1 MVWGR
6 NGRMRATVAPFG
18 IRICPSS
25 LAVLTPLLRQN
36 LNPLLLQNL
45 TPLLV
50 KIEPTHVQNFVRIAF
65 TCVGSVFGIC
75 NGVSNKIYPNFV
87 KIWPQSSSL
96 FRAERVKF
104 WVTAASSFQQPLLR
118 ETRANW
124 GPGLGSGGGCLEAR
138 SGCHVLIIFSF
149 LNFKKI

>member
-1 MVWGR
+1 MAWGR
-6 NGRMRATVAPFG
+6 DGRVRATVAPFG

-50 KIEPTHVQNFVRIAF
+50 KFDPTHVQNFLQIAF
-65 TCVGSVFGIC
+65 TCVGPVFGIC
-75 NGVSNKIYPNFV
+75 NGISNKIYPDFV
-87 KIWPQSSSL
+87 KIWSQSSSF

-104 WVTAASSFQQPLLR
+104 WVTAASSFQRPLLR

-124 GPGLGSGGGCLEAR
+124 SLSIGFGGGCLEAR
-138 SGCHVLIIFSF
+138 SGCHVLIKIIF
-149 LNFKKI
+149 LNF